1 MNFLKRTMALITV
14 LLLLSSSTYAE
25 ETKTL
30 SFLATT
36 DGENISV
43 IESDITSEVDNSN
56 INVKVVKY
64 VNDVEQIIYQG
75 PLGGYDNG
83 VWNFTDFSKIQFMV
97 IFNWEEPDDGGIY
110 IVPINKTVVNE
121 VQSAVVES
129 DLDGK
134 KEELVQATLLN
145 SEIIQPSLNIVERFY
160 INNSEI
166 TNNFTSQSIKGNDT
180 LFARYT
186 ITNSGIQT
194 QSVQLILCVY
204 SPEGRLVDMAVI
216 SDTVASNETIDIEKS
231 LTVASNVSACYS
243 KVFLWDGLNS
253 LRPLHD
259 TLQIGS
265 ANLSVEVATA
275 TVNCV
280 LNKEY
285 NLVTTVEN
293 MPTNDDGL
301 YTLTYNP
308 SKLELVDLCSL
319 TYKKELTTGVIK
331 GTNITIE
338 SIDTTNGKIVFGSPN
353 ADSGNISKVLNSFKF
368 RGLVSDEQTT
378 VTIE

>member
-1 MNFLKRTMALITV
+1 MNFFKRTMTLITV
-14 LLLLSSSTYAE
+14 LLLLSCNTYAE

-30 SFLATT
+30 SLLATT

-43 IESDITSEVDNSN
+43 VESDITSEVDNSN
-56 INVKVVKY
+56 MNVKVVKY

-83 VWNFTDFSKIQFMV
+83 IWNFTDFSKIQFMV

-110 IVPINKTVVNE
+110 VVPINETVVNE
-121 VQSAVVES
+121 VQSAVIES
-129 DLDGK
+129 DSDGE
-134 KEELVQATLLN
+134 KEEPVQATLLN

-166 TNNFTSQSIKGNDT
+166 TNNFTSQNLKGNDT

-186 ITNSGIQT
+186 ITNSGTLT

-204 SPEGRLVDMAVI
+204 STEGRLLDMAVI
-216 SDTVASNETIDIEKS
+216 SDTIASNETKDIEKS
-231 LTVASNVSACYS
+231 LTVASNVSACYA
-243 KVFLWDGLNS
+243 KVFLWDGLNT

-259 TLQIGS
+259 TVQIGS
-265 ANLSVEVATA
+265 ENSSIEVATA
-275 TVNCV
+275 TVDCT

-293 MPTNDDGL
+293 MPTNDDGQ
-301 YTLTYNP
+301 YTITYNP

-319 TYKKELTTGVIK
+319 TYKKELTAGVIN
-331 GTNITIE
+331 GTNITIV
-338 SIDTTNGKIVFGSPN
+338 SVDTTSGKIVFKNPN
-353 ADSGNISKVLNSFKF
+353 ADAGNVSKVLNSFKF
-368 RGLVSDEQTT
+368 RGLVSNEQTT
-378 VTIE
+378 ITIE

>member
-30 SFLATT
+30 SLLATT

-43 IESDITSEVDNSN
+43 VESDITSEVDNSN
-56 INVKVVKY
+56 MNVKVVKY

-83 VWNFTDFSKIQFMV
+83 IWNFTDFSKIQFMV

-110 IVPINKTVVNE
+110 VVPINETVVNE
-121 VQSAVVES
+121 VQSAVIES
-129 DLDGK
+129 DSDGE
-134 KEELVQATLLN
+134 KEEPVQATLLN
-145 SEIIQPSLNIVERFY
+145 SEIIQPSLNIVESFY

-166 TNNFTSQSIKGNDT
+166 TNNFTSQNLKGNDT

-186 ITNSGIQT
+186 ITNSGTLT

-204 SPEGRLVDMAVI
+204 STEGRLLDMAVI
-216 SDTVASNETIDIEKS
+216 SDTIASNETKDIEKS
-231 LTVASNVSACYS
+231 LTVASNVSACYA
-243 KVFLWDGLNS
+243 KVFLWDGLNT

-259 TLQIGS
+259 TVQIGS
-265 ANLSVEVATA
+265 ENSSIEVATA
-275 TVNCV
+275 TVDCT

-285 NLVTTVEN
+285 SLVTTVEN
-293 MPTNDDGL
+293 MPTNDDGQ
-301 YTLTYNP
+301 YTITYNP

-319 TYKKELTTGVIK
+319 TYKKELTAGVIN
-331 GTNITIE
+331 GTNITIV
-338 SIDTTNGKIVFGSPN
+338 SVDTTSGKIVFKNPN
-353 ADSGNISKVLNSFKF
+353 ADAGNVSKVLNSFKF
-368 RGLVSDEQTT
+368 RGLVSNEETT
-378 VTIE
+378 ITIE

>member
-1 MNFLKRTMALITV
+1 MNFFKRTMTLITV
-14 LLLLSSSTYAE
+14 LLLLSCNTYAE

-30 SFLATT
+30 SLLATT

-43 IESDITSEVDNSN
+43 VESDITSEVDNSN
-56 INVKVVKY
+56 MNVKVVKY

-83 VWNFTDFSKIQFMV
+83 IWNFTDFSKIQFMV

-110 IVPINKTVVNE
+110 VVPINETVVNE
-121 VQSAVVES
+121 VQSAVIES
-129 DLDGK
+129 DSDGE
-134 KEELVQATLLN
+134 KEEPVQATLLN
-145 SEIIQPSLNIVERFY
+145 SEIIQPSLNIVESFY

-166 TNNFTSQSIKGNDT
+166 TNNFTSQNLKGNDT

-186 ITNSGIQT
+186 ITNSGTLT

-204 SPEGRLVDMAVI
+204 STEGRLLDMAVI
-216 SDTVASNETIDIEKS
+216 SDTIASNETKDIEKS
-231 LTVASNVSACYS
+231 LTVASNVSACYA
-243 KVFLWDGLNS
+243 KVFLWDGLNT

-259 TLQIGS
+259 TVQIGS
-265 ANLSVEVATA
+265 ENSSIEVATA
-275 TVNCV
+275 TVDCT

-293 MPTNDDGL
+293 MPTNDDGQ
-301 YTLTYNP
+301 YTITYNP

-319 TYKKELTTGVIK
+319 TYKKELTAGVIN
-331 GTNITIE
+331 GTNITIV
-338 SIDTTNGKIVFGSPN
+338 SVDTTSGKIVFKNPN
-353 ADSGNISKVLNSFKF
+353 ADAGNVSKVLNSFKF
-368 RGLVSDEQTT
+368 RGLVSNEETT
-378 VTIE
+378 ITIE